1 MRTLLHM
8 PLDPPSRKVRLILA
22 EKGLPAKLEQT
33 PPWEPNATLAAR
45 NPAGT
50 IPVLIDEPPTG
61 GEIAVCPAQA
71 IAEYLEE
78 AYAAPAL
85 MPATSAGRAEVRRL
99 SLWFDDKFEREVN
112 AHLLRR
118 KVDEKLQGRRRADP
132 ESWRAGLEALCWH
145 LDYMSWLL
153 EQRPF
158 LAGDKMTIADL
169 SAAAHLSTND
179 YLGVVP
185 WSDFPQAKEWFQRLK
200 CRPSFRPLLADR
212 VDGLPP
218 PAHYDD
224 LDF

>member
-1 MRTLLHM
+1 MRMLLHM
-8 PLDPPSRKVRLILA
+8 PLDPASRKIRLILA
-22 EKGLPAKLEQT
+22 EKGLPVRLEAA
-33 PPWEPNATLAAR
+33 PPWAPGPELAAR
-45 NPAGT
+45 NPAQT
-50 IPVLIDEPPTG
+50 IPVLVDEPPTG

-78 AYAAPAL
+78 AYGAPAL
-85 MPATSAGRAEVRRL
+85 MPATSAGRAETRRL
-99 SLWFDDKFEREVN
+99 SSWFDEKFEREVN

-118 KVDEKLQGRRRADP
+118 KVDERLQGRRRADP
-132 ESWRAGLEALCWH
+132 ESWRAGLEALSWH
-145 LDYMSWLL
+145 LDYLTWLL

-185 WSDFPQAKEWFQRLK
+185 WTDFPLVKEWYARLK

-212 VDGLPP
+212 IEGLPP

>member
-1 MRTLLHM
+1 M

-22 EKGLPAKLEQT
+22 EKGLPARLEAT
-33 PPWEPNATLAAR
+33 PPWSPAGELAAR
-45 NPAGT
+45 NPAAT

-78 AYAAPAL
+78 AYGSPPL
-85 MPATSAGRAEVRRL
+85 MPSTSAARAEARRL
-99 SLWFDDKFEREVN
+99 CSWFDDKFEREVN
-112 AHLLRR
+112 AQLLRR
-118 KVDEKLQGRRRADP
+118 KVDERLQGRRRADP
-132 ESWRAGLEALCWH
+132 ESWRAGVEALGWH
-145 LDYMSWLL
+145 LDYLSWLL
-153 EQRPF
+153 ESRAF

-169 SAAAHLSTND
+169 SAAAHLSAND

-185 WSDFPQAKEWFQRLK
+185 WSDFPQAKEWYAQMK

-212 VDGLPP
+212 VEGLSP